1 MVRQYVLWTD
11 DFSVFVFA
19 FVFVFVFKY
28 SGIIVNKGKGGE
40 LYSKSNQNLLFE
52 SFYAENQARFVLL
65 NRSYSSSILNNPTRF
80 NYFNNSRIA
89 WDSIFRY
96 NLAYV

>member
-40 LYSKSNQNLLFE
+40 GRTICPLRQS
-52 SFYAENQARFVLL
+52 
-65 NRSYSSSILNNPTRF
+65 
-80 NYFNNSRIA
+80 
-89 WDSIFRY
+89 
-96 NLAYV
+96 